1 MALQLLNISKSY
13 GVDVILQNVTMN
25 IGDNEKVGLI
35 GVNGAG
41 KTTLLKIISG
51 ELNYD
56 SGSLFTPKDSKIGFL
71 KQNSDENSGKTIWST
86 MMSVFSDVVSI
97 EEDMR
102 HMEQQMSAVCDDE
115 EHQRLLNRYGSLS
128 EQFEKKGG
136 FELRAKIMTILNGM
150 GFGDFDL
157 NMPVDNLSGGEKTKL
172 SMAKLL
178 LENPE
183 ILLLD
188 EPTNHLD
195 FKTMQWLESY
205 LKSYKGCI
213 ITVSHDRYFLDS
225 LVDCIYEI
233 ERNKCTKYT
242 GNYTKYLDDKKHNY
256 EIDLK
261 HYTAQQK
268 EIKRLEEFVE
278 KNGVRASG
286 AKQAKSKQK
295 MIDRMEVIEKPDGA
309 LSACKFKFEM
319 VYPSYK
325 DVLTVKDMSIAVNK
339 AGVLTT
345 IADNINFDIKKG
357 EKIALIGSNGVG
369 KSTLLKTLL
378 GKLNNYEGSFEFGKN
393 VEISY
398 YDQEQEFLNN
408 KKTVLDEIWDKIPR
422 SDESE
427 VRTKL
432 GTLLF
437 RDEDVFKMV
446 GDLSG
451 GERARLLLLI
461 IMLEKANTLF
471 LDEPTNHLDLPSKEA
486 LDTAIMDYE
495 GTVFFVSHD
504 RYFLNKVAD
513 KIYELTPNGIYK
525 YDGNYDYYLSKKENV
540 GDAPNTQ
547 KQATSA
553 AQDYETE
560 KRRQANIKNRIKKI
574 AQAESDIEVLEGEI
588 EQLNISLAE
597 SGSDYDAIK
606 DIYAQLEQKEKQL
619 SDTYELWNTLNE
631 ELEQL
636 AVGELSEPASKR

>member
-1 MALQLLNISKSY
+1 MALQLLNICKSY
-13 GVDVILQNVTMN
+13 GVDVVLENVNMN

-51 ELNYD
+51 ELSYD
-56 SGSLFTPKDSKIGFL
+56 SGNIFTPKDATIGYL
-71 KQNSDENSGKTIWST
+71 KQNSNENSGNTIWGT
-86 MMSVFSDVVSI
+86 MMSVFSDIVTLENDI
-97 EEDMR
+97 RNLETE
-102 HMEQQMSAVCDDE
+102 MSNTSDE
-115 EHQRLLNRYGSLS
+115 SQHDILMKRYGNLS

-136 FELRAKIMTILNGM
+136 FELRARIMTILNGM

-178 LENPE
+178 LENPG

-195 FKTMQWLESY
+195 FKTMQWLEGY

-225 LVDCIYEI
+225 LVDSIYEI

-242 GNYTKYLDDKKHNY
+242 GNYTKYLDEKKHNY
-256 EIDLK
+256 EIELK

-295 MIDRMEVIEKPDGA
+295 MIDRMDVIEKPDGA
-309 LSACKFKFEM
+309 LSACKFKFET

-339 AGVLTT
+339 SGVLTT
-345 IADNINFDIKKG
+345 IAENISFDIKKG
-357 EKIALIGSNGVG
+357 EKIALIGANGIG

-378 GKLNNYEGSFEFGKN
+378 GKLNNYEGTFEFGRN

-486 LDTAIMDYE
+486 LDTAMIEYD

-504 RYFLNKVAD
+504 RYFLNKIAD
-513 KIYELTPNGIYK
+513 KIYELTPHGIYK
-525 YDGNYDYYLSKKENV
+525 YDGNYDYYLSRKEDNIS
-540 GDAPNTQ
+540 ALKTQ
-547 KQATSA
+547 KGNATA
-553 AQDYETE
+553 AQDYETQ
-560 KRRQANIKNRIKKI
+560 KRRKANINNRIKKI
-574 AQAESDIEVLEGEI
+574 QKAEQDIEILEGEI
-588 EQLNISLAE
+588 EQLNQNLQN
-597 SGSDYDAIK
+597 SGSDYDK
-606 DIYAQLEQKEKQL
+606 VKEIYSELEQKEKQL
-619 SDTYELWNTLNE
+619 SDIYEQWNILNE

-636 AVGELSEPASKR
+636 NSIDTEY

>member
-1 MALQLLNISKSY
+1 MALQLLNICKSY
-13 GVDVILQNVTMN
+13 GVDVVLENVNMN

-51 ELNYD
+51 ELSHDGGNI
-56 SGSLFTPKDSKIGFL
+56 FTPKDATIGYL
-71 KQNSDENSGKTIWST
+71 KQNSNENSGNTIWGT
-86 MMSVFSDVVSI
+86 MMSVFSDIVTLENDI
-97 EEDMR
+97 RNLETE
-102 HMEQQMSAVCDDE
+102 MSNTSDE
-115 EHQRLLNRYGSLS
+115 SQHDILMKRYGNLS

-136 FELRAKIMTILNGM
+136 FELRARIMTILNGM

-178 LENPE
+178 LENPG

-195 FKTMQWLESY
+195 FKTMQWLEGY

-225 LVDCIYEI
+225 LVDSIYEI

-242 GNYTKYLDDKKHNY
+242 GNYTKYLDEKKHNY
-256 EIDLK
+256 EIELK

-295 MIDRMEVIEKPDGA
+295 MIDRMDVIEKPDGA
-309 LSACKFKFEM
+309 LSACKFKFET

-339 AGVLTT
+339 SGVLTT
-345 IADNINFDIKKG
+345 IAENISFDIKKG
-357 EKIALIGSNGVG
+357 EKIALIGANGIG

-378 GKLNNYEGSFEFGKN
+378 GKLNNYEGTFEFGRN

-486 LDTAIMDYE
+486 LDTAMIEYD

-504 RYFLNKVAD
+504 RYFLNKIAD
-513 KIYELTPNGIYK
+513 KIYELTPDGIYK
-525 YDGNYDYYLSKKENV
+525 YDGNYDYYLSRKEDNTS
-540 GDAPNTQ
+540 ALKTQ
-547 KQATSA
+547 KGNTNA
-553 AQDYETE
+553 AQDYETQ
-560 KRRQANIKNRIKKI
+560 KRRKANINNRIKKI
-574 AQAESDIEVLEGEI
+574 QKAEQDIEILEGEI
-588 EQLNISLAE
+588 EQLNENLQN
-597 SGSDYDAIK
+597 SGSDYDK
-606 DIYAQLEQKEKQL
+606 VKEIYSELEQKEKQL
-619 SDTYELWNTLNE
+619 SDIYEQWNILNE

-636 AVGELSEPASKR
+636 NSEV

>member
-1 MALQLLNISKSY
+1 MALQLMNISKSY
-13 GVDVILQNVTMN
+13 GVDVILENITMN
-25 IGDNEKVGLI
+25 IADNEKVGLI

-41 KTTLLKIISG
+41 KTTLLRIISG

-56 SGSLFTPKDSKIGFL
+56 SGTLFTPKDSQIGFL
-71 KQNSDENSGKTIWST
+71 KQNSSEHLGKTIWST
-86 MMSVFSDVVSI
+86 MMSVFKDVVTI
-97 EEDMR
+97 EEEMR
-102 HMEQQMSAVCDDE
+102 SIEQQMSIVSDE
-115 EHQRLLNRYGSLS
+115 NEHNRLMNRYGNLS

-150 GFGDFDL
+150 GFGDFDV
-157 NMPVDNLSGGEKTKL
+157 NMLADNLSGGEKTKL

-195 FKTMQWLESY
+195 FKTMQWLEGY

-225 LVDCIYEI
+225 LVDSIYEI
-233 ERNKCTKYT
+233 ERHKCTKYS
-242 GNYTKYLDDKKHNY
+242 GNYSKYLDEKKHNY
-256 EIDLK
+256 EIELK

-295 MIDRMEVIEKPDGA
+295 MIDRMDVIDKPDYA
-309 LSACKFKFEM
+309 LSACKFKFEL

-339 AGVLTT
+339 SGVLTT
-345 IADNINFDIKKG
+345 IAQNISFDIKKG
-357 EKIALIGSNGVG
+357 EKIALIGANGIG

-378 GKLNNYEGSFEFGKN
+378 GKLTNYEGSFEFGRN

-486 LDTAIMDYE
+486 LDTAMMEYD

-504 RYFLNKVAD
+504 RYFLNKIAD
-513 KIYELTPNGIYK
+513 KIYELTPDGIYK
-525 YDGNYDYYLSKKENV
+525 YDGNYDYYLSKKDSAVEIKSE
-540 GDAPNTQ
+540 
-547 KQATSA
+547 KQQTAS
-553 AQDYETE
+553 AQDYEIQ

-574 AQAESDIEVLEGEI
+574 EQAEMDIEMLEQQI
-588 EQLNISLAE
+588 EQLNQNLSD
-597 SGSDYDAIK
+597 SGSDYDAVK
-606 DIYAQLEQKEKQL
+606 DMYAELEQKEKQL
-619 SDTYELWNTLNE
+619 SDTYELWNKLNE

-636 AVGELSEPASKR
+636 NSM

>member
-1 MALQLLNISKSY
+1 MALQLLNICKSY
-13 GVDVILQNVTMN
+13 GVDVVFENVNMN

-51 ELNYD
+51 ELSYD
-56 SGSLFTPKDSKIGFL
+56 DGNIFTPKDATIGYL
-71 KQNSDENSGKTIWST
+71 KQNSNENSGNTIWGT
-86 MMSVFSDVVSI
+86 MMSVFSDVVTLENDI
-97 EEDMR
+97 RNLETE
-102 HMEQQMSAVCDDE
+102 MSNTSDE
-115 EHQRLLNRYGSLS
+115 AQHDILMKRYGNLS

-136 FELRAKIMTILNGM
+136 FELRARIMTILNGM

-178 LENPE
+178 LENPG

-195 FKTMQWLESY
+195 FKTMQWLEGY

-225 LVDCIYEI
+225 LVDSIYEI

-242 GNYTKYLDDKKHNY
+242 GNYTKYLDEKKHNY
-256 EIDLK
+256 EIELK

-309 LSACKFKFEM
+309 LSACKFKFET

-339 AGVLTT
+339 SGVLTT
-345 IADNINFDIKKG
+345 IAENISFDIKKG
-357 EKIALIGSNGVG
+357 EKIALIGANGIG

-378 GKLNNYEGSFEFGKN
+378 GKLNNYEGSFEFGRN

-486 LDTAIMDYE
+486 LDTAMIEYD

-504 RYFLNKVAD
+504 RYFLNKIAD
-513 KIYELTPNGIYK
+513 KIYELTPHGIYK
-525 YDGNYDYYLSKKENV
+525 YDGNYDYYLSRKEDNTS
-540 GDAPNTQ
+540 ALKTQ
-547 KQATSA
+547 KGNTNA
-553 AQDYETE
+553 AQDYETQ
-560 KRRQANIKNRIKKI
+560 KRRKANINNRIKKI
-574 AQAESDIEVLEGEI
+574 QKAEQDIEILEGEI
-588 EQLNISLAE
+588 EQLNENLQN
-597 SGSDYDAIK
+597 SGSDYDK
-606 DIYAQLEQKEKQL
+606 VKEIYSELEQKEKQL
-619 SDTYELWNTLNE
+619 SDIYEQWNILNE

-636 AVGELSEPASKR
+636 NSIDTEY

>member
-1 MALQLLNISKSY
+1 MALQLLNICKSY
-13 GVDVILQNVTMN
+13 GVDVVLENVNMN

-51 ELNYD
+51 ELSYD
-56 SGSLFTPKDSKIGFL
+56 DGNIFTPKDATIGYL
-71 KQNSDENSGKTIWST
+71 KQNSNENSGNTIWGT
-86 MMSVFSDVVSI
+86 MMSVFSDIVTLENDI
-97 EEDMR
+97 RNLETE
-102 HMEQQMSAVCDDE
+102 MSNTSDE
-115 EHQRLLNRYGSLS
+115 SQHDILMKRYGNLS

-136 FELRAKIMTILNGM
+136 FELRARIMTILNGM

-178 LENPE
+178 LENPG

-195 FKTMQWLESY
+195 FKTMQWLEGY

-225 LVDCIYEI
+225 LVDSIYEI

-242 GNYTKYLDDKKHNY
+242 GNYTKYLDEKKHNY
-256 EIDLK
+256 EIELK

-309 LSACKFKFEM
+309 LSACKFKFET

-339 AGVLTT
+339 SGVLTT
-345 IADNINFDIKKG
+345 IAENISFDIKKG
-357 EKIALIGSNGVG
+357 EKIALIGANGIG

-378 GKLNNYEGSFEFGKN
+378 GKLNNYEGTFEFGRN

-486 LDTAIMDYE
+486 LDTAMIEYD

-504 RYFLNKVAD
+504 RYFLNKIAD
-513 KIYELTPNGIYK
+513 KIYELTPHGIYK
-525 YDGNYDYYLSKKENV
+525 YDGNYDYYLSRKEDNIS
-540 GDAPNTQ
+540 ALKTQ
-547 KQATSA
+547 KGNTNA
-553 AQDYETE
+553 AQDYETQ
-560 KRRQANIKNRIKKI
+560 KRRKANINNRIKKI
-574 AQAESDIEVLEGEI
+574 QKAEQDIEILEGEI
-588 EQLNISLAE
+588 EQLNENLQN
-597 SGSDYDAIK
+597 SGSDYDK
-606 DIYAQLEQKEKQL
+606 VKEIYSELEQKEKQL
-619 SDTYELWNTLNE
+619 SDIYEQWNILNE

-636 AVGELSEPASKR
+636 NSIDTEY

>member
-1 MALQLLNISKSY
+1 MALQLLNICKSY
-13 GVDVILQNVTMN
+13 GVDVVLENVNMN

-51 ELNYD
+51 ELSYD
-56 SGSLFTPKDSKIGFL
+56 GGSIFTPKDAKIGYL
-71 KQNSDENSGKTIWST
+71 KQNSNENSGNTIWGT
-86 MMSVFSDVVSI
+86 MMSVFSDIVNLENDI
-97 EEDMR
+97 RNLETE
-102 HMEQQMSAVCDDE
+102 MSNTSDE
-115 EHQRLLNRYGSLS
+115 AQHDILMKRYGNLS

-136 FELRAKIMTILNGM
+136 FELRARIMTILNGM

-178 LENPE
+178 LENPG

-195 FKTMQWLESY
+195 FKTMQWLEGY

-225 LVDCIYEI
+225 LVDSIYEI

-242 GNYTKYLDDKKHNY
+242 GNYTKYLDEKKHNY
-256 EIDLK
+256 EIELK

-295 MIDRMEVIEKPDGA
+295 MIDRMDVIEKPDGA
-309 LSACKFKFEM
+309 LSACKFKFET

-339 AGVLTT
+339 SGVLTT
-345 IADNINFDIKKG
+345 IAENISFDIKKG
-357 EKIALIGSNGVG
+357 EKIALIGANGIG

-378 GKLNNYEGSFEFGKN
+378 GKLNNYEGTFEFGRN

-486 LDTAIMDYE
+486 LDTAMIEYD

-504 RYFLNKVAD
+504 RYFLNKIAD
-513 KIYELTPNGIYK
+513 KIYELTPHGIYK
-525 YDGNYDYYLSKKENV
+525 YDGNYDYYLSRKDDNTNV
-540 GDAPNTQ
+540 VKTQ
-547 KQATSA
+547 KSNSNA
-553 AQDYETE
+553 AHDYETE
-560 KRRQANIKNRIKKI
+560 KRRKANINNRIKKI
-574 AQAESDIEVLEGEI
+574 QKAEQDIEILEGEI
-588 EQLNISLAE
+588 EQLNENLQN
-597 SGSDYDAIK
+597 SGSDYDK
-606 DIYAQLEQKEKQL
+606 VKEIYSELEQKEKQL
-619 SDTYELWNTLNE
+619 SDIYEQWNILNE

-636 AVGELSEPASKR
+636 NSIDTEY

>member
-1 MALQLLNISKSY
+1 MALQLSNISKSY
-13 GVDVILQNVTMN
+13 GVDVVLENVNMN
-25 IGDNEKVGLI
+25 ISDNEKVGLI

-41 KTTLLKIISG
+41 KTTLLRIISG
-51 ELNYD
+51 ELGYD
-56 SGSLFTPKDSKIGFL
+56 SGSIFTPKDATIGYL
-71 KQNSDENSGKTIWST
+71 KQNSNENSGNTIWGT
-86 MMSVFSDVVSI
+86 MMSVFSDVVSLENDI
-97 EEDMR
+97 RNLET
-102 HMEQQMSAVCDDE
+102 QMSNTTDTL
-115 EHQRLLNRYGSLS
+115 EHDALMKRYGSIS

-178 LENPE
+178 LENPK

-195 FKTMQWLESY
+195 FKTMQWLEGY

-225 LVDCIYEI
+225 LVDSIYEI

-242 GNYTKYLDDKKHNY
+242 GNYTKYLDEKKHNY
-256 EIDLK
+256 EIELK

-268 EIKRLEEFVE
+268 EIKRLEEFVD
-278 KNGVRASG
+278 KNGVRASS

-295 MIDRMEVIEKPDGA
+295 MIDRMEVIERPDGA
-309 LSACKFKFEM
+309 LAACKFKFET
-319 VYPSYK
+319 VFPSYK

-345 IADNINFDIKKG
+345 IAQNISFDIKKG
-357 EKIALIGSNGVG
+357 EKIALIGANGIG

-378 GKLNNYEGSFEFGKN
+378 GKLNNYDGTFEFGRN

-486 LDTAIMDYE
+486 LDTAMIEYD

-504 RYFLNKVAD
+504 RYFLNKIAD
-513 KIYELTPNGIYK
+513 KIYELTPDGIYK
-525 YDGNYDYYLSKKENV
+525 YDGNYDYYLTRKED
-540 GDAPNTQ
+540 GLGTQ
-547 KQATSA
+547 KTQKVRTNA
-553 AQDYETE
+553 AADYETE
-560 KRRQANIKNRIKKI
+560 KRRKANIANRIKKI
-574 AQAESDIEVLEGEI
+574 QKAEEDIELLEGEI
-588 EQLNISLAE
+588 EQLNFDLQN
-597 SGSDYDAIK
+597 SGSDYDK
-606 DIYAQLEQKEKQL
+606 VKEIYSTLEQKEKQL
-619 SDTYELWNTLNE
+619 SDIYEQWNILNE

-636 AVGELSEPASKR
+636 NSEN

>member
-1 MALQLLNISKSY
+1 MALQLLNICKSY
-13 GVDVILQNVTMN
+13 GVDVVLENVNMN

-51 ELNYD
+51 ELSYD
-56 SGSLFTPKDSKIGFL
+56 DGNIFTPKDATIGYL
-71 KQNSDENSGKTIWST
+71 KQNSNENSGNTIWGT
-86 MMSVFSDVVSI
+86 MMSVFSDVVTLENDI
-97 EEDMR
+97 RNLETE
-102 HMEQQMSAVCDDE
+102 MSNTSDE
-115 EHQRLLNRYGSLS
+115 AQHDILMKRYGNLS

-136 FELRAKIMTILNGM
+136 FELRARIMTILNGM

-178 LENPE
+178 LENPG

-195 FKTMQWLESY
+195 FKTMQWLEGY

-225 LVDCIYEI
+225 LVDSIYEI

-242 GNYTKYLDDKKHNY
+242 GNYTKYLDEKKHNY
-256 EIDLK
+256 EIELK

-309 LSACKFKFEM
+309 LSACKFKFET

-339 AGVLTT
+339 SGVLTT
-345 IADNINFDIKKG
+345 IAENISFDIKKG
-357 EKIALIGSNGVG
+357 EKIALIGANGIG

-378 GKLNNYEGSFEFGKN
+378 GKLNNYEGSFEFGRN

-486 LDTAIMDYE
+486 LDTAMIEYD

-504 RYFLNKVAD
+504 RYFLNKIAD
-513 KIYELTPNGIYK
+513 KIYELTPHGIYK
-525 YDGNYDYYLSKKENV
+525 YDGNYDYYLSRKEDNTS
-540 GDAPNTQ
+540 ALKTQ
-547 KQATSA
+547 KGNTNA
-553 AQDYETE
+553 AQDYETQ
-560 KRRQANIKNRIKKI
+560 KRRKANINNRIKKI
-574 AQAESDIEVLEGEI
+574 QKAEQDIEILEGEI
-588 EQLNISLAE
+588 EQLNENLQN
-597 SGSDYDAIK
+597 SGSDYDK
-606 DIYAQLEQKEKQL
+606 VKEIYSELEQKEKQL
-619 SDTYELWNTLNE
+619 SDIYEQWNILNE

-636 AVGELSEPASKR
+636 NSIDTEY

>member
-1 MALQLLNISKSY
+1 MALQLLNICKSY
-13 GVDVILQNVTMN
+13 GVDVVFENVNMN

-51 ELNYD
+51 ELSYD
-56 SGSLFTPKDSKIGFL
+56 DGNIFTPKDATIGYL
-71 KQNSDENSGKTIWST
+71 KQNSNENSGNTIWGT
-86 MMSVFSDVVSI
+86 MMSVFSDVVTLENDI
-97 EEDMR
+97 RNLETE
-102 HMEQQMSAVCDDE
+102 MSNTSDE
-115 EHQRLLNRYGSLS
+115 AQHDILMKRYGNLS

-136 FELRAKIMTILNGM
+136 FELRARIMTILNGM

-178 LENPE
+178 LENPG

-195 FKTMQWLESY
+195 FKTMQWLEGY

-225 LVDCIYEI
+225 LVDSIYEI

-242 GNYTKYLDDKKHNY
+242 GNYTKYLDEKKHNY
-256 EIDLK
+256 EIELK

-309 LSACKFKFEM
+309 LSACKFKFET

-339 AGVLTT
+339 SGVLTT
-345 IADNINFDIKKG
+345 IAENISFDIKKG
-357 EKIALIGSNGVG
+357 EKIALIGANGIG

-378 GKLNNYEGSFEFGKN
+378 GKLNNYEGSFEFGRN

-486 LDTAIMDYE
+486 LDTAMIEYD

-504 RYFLNKVAD
+504 RYFLNKIAD
-513 KIYELTPNGIYK
+513 KIYELTPHGIYK
-525 YDGNYDYYLSKKENV
+525 YDGNYDYYLSRKEDNIS
-540 GDAPNTQ
+540 ALKTQ
-547 KQATSA
+547 KGNTNA
-553 AQDYETE
+553 AQDYETQ
-560 KRRQANIKNRIKKI
+560 KRRKANINNRIKKI
-574 AQAESDIEVLEGEI
+574 QKAEQDIEILEGEI
-588 EQLNISLAE
+588 EQLNENLQN
-597 SGSDYDAIK
+597 SGSDYDK
-606 DIYAQLEQKEKQL
+606 VKEIYSELEQKEKQL
-619 SDTYELWNTLNE
+619 SDIYEQWNILNE

-636 AVGELSEPASKR
+636 NSIDTEY

>member
-1 MALQLLNISKSY
+1 MALQLSNISKSY
-13 GVDVILQNVTMN
+13 GVDVVLENVNMN
-25 IGDNEKVGLI
+25 ISDNEKVGLI

-41 KTTLLKIISG
+41 KTTLLRIISG
-51 ELNYD
+51 ELGYD
-56 SGSLFTPKDSKIGFL
+56 SGSIFTPKDATIGYL
-71 KQNSDENSGKTIWST
+71 KQNSNENSGNTIWGT
-86 MMSVFSDVVSI
+86 MMSVFSDVVSLENDI
-97 EEDMR
+97 RNLET
-102 HMEQQMSAVCDDE
+102 QMSNTTDTL
-115 EHQRLLNRYGSLS
+115 EHDALMKRYGSIS

-178 LENPE
+178 LENPK

-195 FKTMQWLESY
+195 FKTTQWLEGY

-225 LVDCIYEI
+225 LVDSIYEI

-242 GNYTKYLDDKKHNY
+242 GNYTKYLDEKKHNY
-256 EIDLK
+256 EIELK

-268 EIKRLEEFVE
+268 EIKRLEEFVD
-278 KNGVRASG
+278 KNGVRASS

-295 MIDRMEVIEKPDGA
+295 MIDRMEVIERPDGA
-309 LSACKFKFEM
+309 LAACKFKFET
-319 VYPSYK
+319 VFPSYK

-345 IADNINFDIKKG
+345 IAQNISFDIKKG
-357 EKIALIGSNGVG
+357 EKIALIGANGIG

-378 GKLNNYEGSFEFGKN
+378 GKLNNYDGTFEFGRN

-486 LDTAIMDYE
+486 LDTAMIEYD

-504 RYFLNKVAD
+504 RYFLNKIAD
-513 KIYELTPNGIYK
+513 KIYELTPDGIYK
-525 YDGNYDYYLSKKENV
+525 YDGNYDYYLTRKED
-540 GDAPNTQ
+540 GLGTQ
-547 KQATSA
+547 KTQKVRTNA
-553 AQDYETE
+553 AADYETE
-560 KRRQANIKNRIKKI
+560 KRRKANIANRIKKI
-574 AQAESDIEVLEGEI
+574 QKTEEDIELLEGEI
-588 EQLNISLAE
+588 EQLNFDLQN
-597 SGSDYDAIK
+597 SGSDYDK
-606 DIYAQLEQKEKQL
+606 VKEIYSTLEQKEKQL
-619 SDTYELWNTLNE
+619 SDIYEQWNILNE

-636 AVGELSEPASKR
+636 NNEN

>member
-1 MALQLLNISKSY
+1 MALQLLNICKSY
-13 GVDVILQNVTMN
+13 GVDVVLENVNMN

-51 ELNYD
+51 ELSYD
-56 SGSLFTPKDSKIGFL
+56 DGNIFTPKDATIGYL
-71 KQNSDENSGKTIWST
+71 KQNSNENSGNTIWGT
-86 MMSVFSDVVSI
+86 MMSVFSDVVTLENDI
-97 EEDMR
+97 RNLETE
-102 HMEQQMSAVCDDE
+102 MSNTSDE
-115 EHQRLLNRYGSLS
+115 SQHDILMKRYGNLS

-136 FELRAKIMTILNGM
+136 FELRARIMTILNGM

-178 LENPE
+178 LENPG

-195 FKTMQWLESY
+195 FKTMQWLEGY

-225 LVDCIYEI
+225 LVDSIYEI

-242 GNYTKYLDDKKHNY
+242 GNYTKYLDEKKHNY
-256 EIDLK
+256 EIELK

-309 LSACKFKFEM
+309 LSACKFKFET

-339 AGVLTT
+339 SGVLTT
-345 IADNINFDIKKG
+345 IAENISFDIKKG
-357 EKIALIGSNGVG
+357 EKIALIGANGIG

-378 GKLNNYEGSFEFGKN
+378 GKLNNYEGSFEFGRN

-486 LDTAIMDYE
+486 LDTAMIEYD

-504 RYFLNKVAD
+504 RYFLNKIAD
-513 KIYELTPNGIYK
+513 KIYELTPHGIYK
-525 YDGNYDYYLSKKENV
+525 YDGNYDYYLSRKEDNIS
-540 GDAPNTQ
+540 ALKTQ
-547 KQATSA
+547 KGNTNA
-553 AQDYETE
+553 AQDYETQ
-560 KRRQANIKNRIKKI
+560 KRRKANINNRIKKI
-574 AQAESDIEVLEGEI
+574 QKAEQDIEILEGEI
-588 EQLNISLAE
+588 EQLNQNLQN
-597 SGSDYDAIK
+597 SGSDYDK
-606 DIYAQLEQKEKQL
+606 VKEIYSELEQKEKQL
-619 SDTYELWNTLNE
+619 SDIYEQWNILNE

-636 AVGELSEPASKR
+636 NSIDTEY

>member
-51 ELNYD
+51 ELNFD
-56 SGSLFTPKDSKIGFL
+56 GGSLFTPKDSKIGFL
-71 KQNSDENSGKTIWST
+71 KQNSNENSGKTIWGT
-86 MMSVFSDVVSI
+86 MMSVFSDVVSL

-102 HMEQQMSAVCDDE
+102 RMEQQMSIVTDDA
-115 EHQRLLNRYGSLS
+115 EHQRLINRYGNLS

-157 NMPVDNLSGGEKTKL
+157 NMPADNLSGGEKTKL
-172 SMAKLL
+172 CMAKLL
-178 LENPE
+178 LQNPE

-195 FKTMQWLESY
+195 FKTMQWLEGY

-213 ITVSHDRYFLDS
+213 VTVSHDRYFLDS
-225 LVDCIYEI
+225 LVDSIYEI
-233 ERNKCTKYT
+233 ERNKCTKYS
-242 GNYTKYLDDKKHNY
+242 GNYTKYLEQKKHNY
-256 EIDLK
+256 ETELK

-268 EIKRLEEFVE
+268 EIKRLEEFVD

-295 MIDRMEVIEKPDGA
+295 MIDRMELVQKPDSA
-309 LSACKFKFEM
+309 LGACKFKFET

-339 AGVLTT
+339 SGVLTT
-345 IADNINFDIKKG
+345 IAKDINFDIKKG
-357 EKIALIGSNGVG
+357 EKIALIGANGIG

-378 GKLNNYEGSFEFGKN
+378 GKLQNYEGYFEFGKN

-422 SDESE
+422 SDESD

-446 GDLSG
+446 GELSG

-471 LDEPTNHLDLPSKEA
+471 LDEPTNHLDLASKEA
-486 LDTAIMDYE
+486 LDTAIMQYD

-504 RYFLNKVAD
+504 RYFLNKIAD
-513 KIYELTPNGIYK
+513 KIYELTPDGIYK
-525 YDGNYDYYLSKKENV
+525 YDGNYDYYLSKKESTI
-540 GDAPNTQ
+540 DIPKAQ
-547 KQATSA
+547 KQSTSA

-560 KRRQANIKNRIKKI
+560 KRRQANIKNRTKKI
-574 AQAESDIEVLEGEI
+574 ARCEEDIERLEDEI
-588 EQLNISLAE
+588 EKLNAILTE
-597 SGSDYDAIK
+597 CGSDYDRVR
-606 DIYAQLEQKEKQL
+606 DIYAQLEQKQNQL
-619 SDTYELWNTLNE
+619 SDVYELWNTLNE

-636 AVGELSEPASKR
+636 NNM

>member
-1 MALQLLNISKSY
+1 MALQLSNISKSY
-13 GVDVILQNVTMN
+13 GVDVVLENVNMN
-25 IGDNEKVGLI
+25 ISDNEKVGLI

-41 KTTLLKIISG
+41 KTTLLRIISG
-51 ELNYD
+51 ELSYD
-56 SGSLFTPKDSKIGFL
+56 SGSIFTPKDATIGYL
-71 KQNSDENSGKTIWST
+71 KQNSNENSGNTIWGT
-86 MMSVFSDVVSI
+86 MMSVFSDVVSLETDI
-97 EEDMR
+97 RNLEN
-102 HMEQQMSAVCDDE
+102 QMSNTTDASLHDA
-115 EHQRLLNRYGSLS
+115 LMKRYGSIS

-150 GFGDFDL
+150 GFGNFDL

-178 LENPE
+178 LENPK

-195 FKTMQWLESY
+195 FKTMQWLEGY

-225 LVDCIYEI
+225 LVDSIYEI

-242 GNYTKYLDDKKHNY
+242 GNYTKYLDEKKHNY
-256 EIDLK
+256 EIELK

-295 MIDRMEVIEKPDGA
+295 MIDRMEVIERPDGA
-309 LSACKFKFEM
+309 LSACKFKFET
-319 VYPSYK
+319 VFPSYK
-325 DVLTVKDMSIAVNK
+325 DVLTVNDMSIAVNK
-339 AGVLTT
+339 SGVLTT
-345 IADNINFDIKKG
+345 IAKNISFDIKKG
-357 EKIALIGSNGVG
+357 EKIALIGANGIG

-378 GKLNNYEGSFEFGKN
+378 GKLNNYDGTFEFGRN

-486 LDTAIMDYE
+486 LDTAMIQYD

-504 RYFLNKVAD
+504 RYFLNKIAD
-513 KIYELTPNGIYK
+513 KIYELTPDGIYK
-525 YDGNYDYYLSKKENV
+525 YDGNYDYYLSRKE
-540 GDAPNTQ
+540 DNTGIQ
-547 KQATSA
+547 KTQNTRTNA
-553 AQDYETE
+553 AVDYETE
-560 KRRQANIKNRIKKI
+560 KRRKANIANRIKKI
-574 AQAESDIEVLEGEI
+574 QKAEQDIEIIEGEI
-588 EQLNISLAE
+588 EQLNNILHN
-597 SGSDYDAIK
+597 SGSDYDK
-606 DIYAQLEQKEKQL
+606 VKEVYTELEQKEKQL
-619 SDTYELWNTLNE
+619 SDIYEQWNILNE

-636 AVGELSEPASKR
+636 NSEN